1 MFAPDIAYHT
11 GGQTSGVAAARR
23 GDEQLF
29 AAIPDACR
37 TIDHAVA
44 DDTML
49 VQHRHFDGTVK
60 ATGTPVRWEGCSWMR
75 IEDGLFVEAWTFWDP
90 ALAWAGQGGGTTPS
104 SPRTLPFRWRGTAP
118 SSRRDLVGRSV
129 VSSMA
134 VTTRRGTARRCLRNA
149 SGSPSD
155 RARWRPAASPTATGA
170 HLRGHR
176 TRPRC
181 RGRRGRDFV
190 AHSNWSATAVRSPD

>member
-1 MFAPDIAYHT
+1 MNDLSNARDDAIWEMFAPDIAYHT
-11 GGQTSGVAAARR
+11 GGQTIAGVAAARR

-49 VQHRHFDGTVK
+49 VQHWHFDGTVK

-90 ALAWAGQGGGTTPS
+90 SQLQ
-104 SPRTLPFRWRGTAP
+104 PRR
-118 SSRRDLVGRSV
+118 
-129 VSSMA
+129 VSE
-134 VTTRRGTARRCLRNA
+134 GN
-149 SGSPSD
+149 
-155 RARWRPAASPTATGA
+155 
-170 HLRGHR
+170 HGH
-176 TRPRC
+176 
-181 RGRRGRDFV
+181 
-190 AHSNWSATAVRSPD
+190 